1 MLISAALIVKN
12 EEKFLEPCLFS
23 LEEIVDE
30 VVVVDT
36 GSTDR
41 TREIARRHGAR
52 LHDFTWIDDF
62 AAARNH
68 ALDLALGEWTLYI
81 DADERVR
88 PCSPDRLRA
97 QLSDPSYAAYYV
109 LLHPRPGFTP
119 YWELRL
125 FRNDPRI
132 RFRGIIH
139 ENIWPGINDYR
150 KTKGGKIG
158 RSGLVFDHEG
168 YEGEQG
174 HKHLRNLP
182 LLRRALRKEPDRVF
196 SWCHLA
202 TIYLALGK
210 ERLAEKAWKAGL
222 EVVKKTPRFRA
233 EDSLPYIGLIQ
244 WRAGKARDVEP
255 LLQEALQ
262 RFPHNLQLH
271 WLRGRTLMRAGRFTE
286 AIVIFEGLISC
297 GQTGE
302 FDHSMAYDTRLLNVL
317 PYECLAT
324 CHFRLGNY
332 SNSRRYFELAA
343 KHDPDKLEYRVK
355 AALCSRLQ
363 GSHSSRPE
371 VMSPLV

>member
-12 EEKFLEPCLFS
+12 EEKFLEPCLLS
-23 LEEIVDE
+23 LKEVVDE
-30 VVVVDT
+30 IVVVDT

-41 TREIARRHGAR
+41 TREIARKYGAR
-52 LHDFTWIDDF
+52 LHDFTWIDNF

-68 ALDLALGEWTLYI
+68 ALDLARGKWILYI

-88 PCSPDRLRA
+88 PCSPSPLRA
-97 QLSDPSYAAYYV
+97 QLSDPSYVAYYV

-119 YWELRL
+119 YRELRL
-125 FRNDPRI
+125 FRNDPLI

-139 ENIWPGINDYR
+139 ENIWPGIHDYR
-150 KTKGGKIG
+150 KSKGGKIG

-168 YEGEQG
+168 YEGDQG
-174 HKHLRNLP
+174 HKYLRNLP
-182 LLRRALRKEPDRVF
+182 LLRKALRKEPDRVF

-202 TIYLALGK
+202 TIYLAIGK

-222 EVVKKTPRFRA
+222 DVVKKTSGFRA

-244 WRAGKARDVEP
+244 WRFGKGRDVDP
-255 LLQEALQ
+255 LMQEALQ

-271 WLRGRTLMRAGRFTE
+271 WLRGRTIMSAGRFAE
-286 AIVIFEGLISC
+286 AIVVFERLISC
-297 GQTGE
+297 GQTGD
-302 FDHSMAYDTRLLNVL
+302 FDHSMAYDTRLLNIL

-363 GSHSSRPE
+363 GSHSNGPE
-371 VMSPLV
+371 VTSPVV

>member
-12 EEKFLEPCLFS
+12 EERFLEPCLLS
-23 LEEIVDE
+23 LKEVVDE
-30 VVVVDT
+30 IIVVDT

-41 TREIARRHGAR
+41 TKEIAREHGAR
-52 LHDFTWIDDF
+52 LDDFTWIGDF
-62 AAARNH
+62 SEARNH
-68 ALDLALGEWTLYI
+68 ALDLACGKWILYI
-81 DADERVR
+81 DADEKVR
-88 PCSPDRLRA
+88 PCSPDRLRV
-97 QLSDPSYAAYYV
+97 QLSDPSYVAYYV
-109 LLHPRPGFTP
+109 LLHPRPGFTAYP
-119 YWELRL
+119 ELRL
-125 FRNDPRI
+125 FRNDPLI
-132 RFRGIIH
+132 RFRGVIH
-139 ENIWPGINDYR
+139 ENIWPGIHDYR
-150 KTKGGKIG
+150 KSKGGKIG

-168 YEGEQG
+168 YEGDQG

-182 LLRRALRKEPDRVF
+182 LLRKALRKEPGRVF

-210 ERLAEKAWKAGL
+210 ERLAENAWNAGL
-222 EVVKKTPRFRA
+222 EVVRKTSGFRA

-244 WRAGKARDVEP
+244 WKFGKGRDVEP

-271 WLRGRTLMRAGRFTE
+271 WLRGRTLMSTGRFAE
-286 AIVIFEGLISC
+286 AIVVFEELLSRVEAGD
-297 GQTGE
+297 
-302 FDHSMAYDTRLLNVL
+302 FDPSMAYDTRLLNIL

-324 CHFRLGNY
+324 CYFRRGY
-332 SNSRRYFELAA
+332 YAASRRYFELAA
-343 KHDPDKLEYRVK
+343 KRDPDKLEYRVK

>member
-1 MLISAALIVKN
+1 MLLSAALIVKN
-12 EEKFLEPCLFS
+12 EERFLAQCLQS
-23 LEEIVDE
+23 IRELVDE
-30 VVVVDT
+30 IVVVDT

-41 TREIARRHGAR
+41 TREIARKYGAR
-52 LHDFTWIDDF
+52 LHDFTWIDNF

-68 ALDLALGEWTLYI
+68 AMDLALGEWILYI

-97 QLSDPSYAAYYV
+97 QLSNPSNVAHYV

-139 ENIWPGINDYR
+139 ENIWPGIHDYR
-150 KTKGGKIG
+150 KTKGGRIG

-168 YEGEQG
+168 YEGDQG

-182 LLRRALRKEPDRVF
+182 LLRKALRKEPDRVF

-210 ERLAEKAWKAGL
+210 DRSAEKAWKAGL
-222 EVVKKTPRFRA
+222 DVVKKTGGFRA
-233 EDSLPYIGLIQ
+233 EDSLPYMGLIQ
-244 WRAGKARDVEP
+244 WRFERGRAIEP
-255 LLQEALQ
+255 LLQEALR

-271 WLRGRTLMRAGRFTE
+271 WLRGRTLMSAGRFAE
-286 AIVIFEGLISC
+286 AIVVFERLISC
-297 GQTGE
+297 GQRGD
-302 FDHSMAYDTRLLNVL
+302 FDHSMAYDTRLLNIL

-324 CHFRLGNY
+324 CHFRLGKY
-332 SNSRRYFELAA
+332 SNSRKYFELAA
-343 KHDPDKLEYRVK
+343 THDPDKLEYRVK

-363 GSHSSRPE
+363 GSPSSRPG
-371 VMSPLV
+371 VTSPVV